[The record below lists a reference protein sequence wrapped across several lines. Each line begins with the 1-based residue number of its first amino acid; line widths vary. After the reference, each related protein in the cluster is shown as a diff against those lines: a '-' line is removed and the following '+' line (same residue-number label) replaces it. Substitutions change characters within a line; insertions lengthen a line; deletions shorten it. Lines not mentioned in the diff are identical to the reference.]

1 MNQIIQFFMRSRDFF
16 VFLALFLCAIGLV
29 FNSNYYPQSAYIN
42 SANAVSGRLYSF
54 TDYWAQYFSL
64 RGQNETLT
72 EENRALRS
80 QLLRMEQQIRNISLV
95 DSVSFPTTDSLK
107 YKVLKANVIKNSFRL
122 KNNYLTIDKGTKDGV
137 KQDMGV
143 LSPRGVIGIVEN
155 TSGRFATVQS
165 VLNSRSALNAMVKRT
180 QHFGSLHWDTR
191 EVNKVQLLEVPNIAP
206 IQNGDTI
213 VTGGMSNIF
222 PKGIPIGRIVHFEKS
237 KKDNTYIID
246 VKLFADM
253 SNLEYVYI
261 IEDRDRAAV
270 SDLEKQNPK

>member
-143 LSPRGVIGIVEN
+143 LSPQGVVGIIEN
-155 TSGRFATVQS
+155 TSERFATVQS
-165 VLNSRSALNAMVKRT
+165 VLNTRSALNAMVKRT
-180 QHFGSLHWDTR
+180 QHFDSLRWDTR

>member
-72 EENRALRS
+72 EENRVLRS

-143 LSPRGVIGIVEN
+143 LSPQGVVGIIEN
-155 TSGRFATVQS
+155 TSERFATVQS
-165 VLNSRSALNAMVKRT
+165 VLNTRSALNAMVKRT
-180 QHFGSLHWDTR
+180 QHFGSLRWDTR

-261 IEDRDRAAV
+261 IEDRDRVAV

>member
-107 YKVLKANVIKNSFRL
+107 YKILKANVIKNSFRL

-143 LSPRGVIGIVEN
+143 LSPQGVVGIIEN
-155 TSGRFATVQS
+155 TSERFATVQS
-165 VLNSRSALNAMVKRT
+165 VLNTRSALNAMVKRT
-180 QHFGSLHWDTR
+180 QHFGSLSWDTR

>member
-143 LSPRGVIGIVEN
+143 LSPQGVVGIIEN
-155 TSGRFATVQS
+155 TSERFATVQS
-165 VLNSRSALNAMVKRT
+165 VLNTRSALNAMVKHT
-180 QHFGSLHWDTR
+180 QHFGSLRWDTR

>member
-143 LSPRGVIGIVEN
+143 LSPQGVVGIIEN
-155 TSGRFATVQS
+155 TSERFATVQS
-165 VLNSRSALNAMVKRT
+165 VLNTRSALNAMVKRT
-180 QHFGSLHWDTR
+180 QHFGSLRWDTR

-253 SNLEYVYI
+253 SNLEYVFI
-261 IEDRDRAAV
+261 IEY
-270 SDLEKQNPK
+270 

>member
-143 LSPRGVIGIVEN
+143 LSPQGVVGIIEN
-155 TSGRFATVQS
+155 TSERFATVQS
-165 VLNSRSALNAMVKRT
+165 VLNTRSALNAMVKRT
-180 QHFGSLHWDTR
+180 QHFGSLGWDTR